1 MLKKYLER
9 DDEFTDITNGE
20 IKGLV
25 MRRKAENNMFENT
38 ISNLEY

>member
-20 IKGLV
+20 IKG
-25 MRRKAENNMFENT
+25 F
-38 ISNLEY
+38 SNEKKSGK